1 VEWLRSGG
9 PVLGAVPDAP
19 FLNARTTLNPGDTL
33 LSYSDGILECRNA
46 RGEEFGVE
54 RLVEATRS
62 TGGSA
67 DAMLFSV
74 LGAAQDFAAGEP
86 RQDDLSLMVVHRW
99 GGR

>member
-1 VEWLRSGG
+1 
-9 PVLGAVPDAP
+9 
-19 FLNARTTLNPGDTL
+19 
-33 LSYSDGILECRNA
+33 
-46 RGEEFGVE
+46 VE
-54 RLVEATRS
+54 RLVDATGS